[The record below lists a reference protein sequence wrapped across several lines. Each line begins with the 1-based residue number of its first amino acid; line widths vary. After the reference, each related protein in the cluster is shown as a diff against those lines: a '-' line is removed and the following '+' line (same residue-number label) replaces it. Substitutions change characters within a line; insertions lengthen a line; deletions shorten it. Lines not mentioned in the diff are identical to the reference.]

1 MTSQG
6 AALRPDAHVVVVG
19 AGITGLACARELL
32 VMNPGLRVTV
42 VEAQP
47 RVGGLIKTSPF
58 AGFDAVDE
66 AADAFLLRAP
76 AGIDL
81 ARAVG
86 LGNDL
91 TSPATGHASV
101 WRNGLHPLPPGL
113 VLGVP
118 GKIGPLVTSRLL
130 TTRGKLRA
138 ALEPLLPRTSTD
150 PDCIGAFMRKRLGNE
165 VHENLIDPLVGSIYA
180 ADTDRFSL
188 AAMPQLAELA
198 AGGRSL
204 LLTARRRPKAPPVS
218 AENPVFAAPR
228 NGMGALVT
236 ATAESAVVLGATIRT
251 STRVESIEP
260 SADGSTV
267 HVSGP
272 EGAQSIAAD
281 HVVLC
286 SPARHSGGFVRESAP
301 DAARM
306 LEGWEHASVVMLA
319 LAVAPRSLP
328 RNATGSGYLVPKPN
342 QRFVTAVSF
351 ASQKWAHLGRDD
363 VSILRVSLGRDGAPQ
378 HHHSDDELLSFAL
391 ADLKLH
397 LGVDLA
403 PGAVRL
409 TRWEESFPQYRP
421 GHFDRVAHV
430 EEHLARR
437 LPAVSLAG
445 ASYRG
450 IGVPACIH
458 QGVSVARRLV
468 GANSR
473 Q

>member
-1 MTSQG
+1 MAPSRP
-6 AALRPDAHVVVVG
+6 ALRPDAHVVVVG
-19 AGITGLACARELL
+19 AGITGLACAHELL
-32 VMNPGLRVTV
+32 TLRPGTRVTI
-42 VEAQP
+42 VEAQS
-47 RVGGLIKTSPF
+47 RVGGVIRTSPF

-76 AGIDL
+76 AGLDL

-86 LGNDL
+86 LGDDL

-113 VLGVP
+113 ILGVP
-118 GKIGPLVTSRLL
+118 GRLGPLVTTRLL
-130 TTRGKLRA
+130 TTRGKMRA

-150 PDCIGAFMRKRLGNE
+150 PDCIGAFMRKRVGND
-165 VHENLIDPLVGSIYA
+165 VHVNLIDPLVGSIYA

-204 LLTARRRPKAPPVS
+204 LLTARRRPKTPPVS

-228 NGMGALVT
+228 SGMGALVD
-236 ATAESAVVLGATIRT
+236 ATARAVGALGAVVLT

-260 SADGSTV
+260 GADGCTV
-267 HVSGP
+267 HVSDGN
-272 EGAQSIAAD
+272 ESRSIAAD

-286 SPARHSGGFVRESAP
+286 SPARHSAAFVRESAP

-306 LEGWEHASVVMLA
+306 LDAWEHASVVMLA
-319 LAVAPRSLP
+319 LAVPPRSLP
-328 RNATGSGYLVPKPN
+328 RHAAGSGYLVPKPN

-363 VSILRVSLGRDGAPQ
+363 VSVLRVSLGRDGAPQ
-378 HHHSDDELLSFAL
+378 HHHGDDELLSFAL

-397 LGVDLA
+397 LGVDLV
-403 PGAVRL
+403 PSAVRL
-409 TRWEESFPQYRP
+409 TRWVESFPQYRP

-430 EEHLARR
+430 EQHLAGS
-437 LPAVSLAG
+437 LPTVSLAG

-450 IGVPACIH
+450 IGVPACIQ
-458 QGVSVARRLV
+458 QGFSVARRLA
-468 GANSR
+468 GANP
-473 Q
+473 

>member
-1 MTSQG
+1 MASQS
-6 AALRPDAHVVVVG
+6 AVLRPDAHVVIVG
-19 AGITGLACARELL
+19 AGIAGLACAHRLL
-32 VMNPGLRVTV
+32 TLRPDVSVTV
-42 VEAQP
+42 VEAQD
-47 RVGGLIKTSPF
+47 RAGGLIKTSPF
-58 AGFDAVDE
+58 AGFEAVDE

-86 LGNDL
+86 LGDQL

-113 VLGVP
+113 ILGVP
-118 GKIGPLVTSRLL
+118 GRLGPLATSRLL

-150 PDCIGAFMRKRLGNE
+150 PDCIGEFMRKRLGNE

-198 AGGRSL
+198 AAGRSL
-204 LLTARRRPKAPPVS
+204 LLSARRRPKTPPVS

-228 NGMGALVT
+228 KGMGELVAAT
-236 ATAESAVVLGATIRT
+236 ERAATALGATILT
-251 STRVESIEP
+251 STRVDSIDP
-260 SADGSTV
+260 DTSGCSV
-267 HVSGP
+267 HVTTDGTSR
-272 EGAQSIAAD
+272 SIAAD

-286 SPARHSGGFVRESAP
+286 SPARHTADIVRDSAP

-306 LEGWEHASVVMLA
+306 LDAWEHASVVMLA
-319 LAVAPRSLP
+319 LAVPPRSLP
-328 RNATGSGYLVPKPN
+328 RNAVGSGYLVPKPN

-363 VSILRVSLGRDGAPQ
+363 VSLLRVSLGRDGAPQ
-378 HHHSDDELLSFAL
+378 HHHGDDELLSFAL

-397 LGVDLA
+397 LGVDLV
-403 PGAVRL
+403 PSAVRL
-409 TRWEESFPQYRP
+409 TRWVESFPQYRP
-421 GHFDRVAHV
+421 GHFDRVAHL
-430 EEHLARR
+430 ESHLTDR
-437 LPAVSLAG
+437 LPHVSLAG

-458 QGVSVARRLV
+458 QGFMVARRLA
-468 GANSR
+468 GAKP
-473 Q
+473 